1 MNFKK
6 VELNGFK
13 SFADKTEIKFDNG
26 VTCIVGPNGCGKS
39 NVADSIRWV
48 LGEQSAKTMRGS
60 NMQDVIFGGTQTR
73 KSQSFC
79 EVTLTFDNST
89 HMFTDLEYDE
99 VAFTR
104 RLFRSGESEYLI
116 NKQPCR
122 MKDIVDRLH
131 NVGLGK
137 EGYSI
142 IGQGKIEQIMNAK
155 PEDRRSIFEEATGI
169 VIFKS
174 RKQDIERRLANSYTN
189 LNIFLQRMGEV
200 EHMLAPLARQ
210 AEKTKKYRELYDA
223 LRHDEIN
230 LYIYK
235 HDNAESA
242 RSSINAV
249 LGRIQ
254 ARITEGRAQVERLE
268 ERYNEDRRRIAEGD
282 ALLQELNEQI
292 LKYTVDLQKKEGDA
306 NVIRERIT
314 FFKEQKNSEEKAVE
328 EGGARLAAIAVERE
342 TSQKSAEDYDKKIE
356 ESRRETETL
365 TQEVAKLNE
374 KLSEYEAW
382 NDESQRSAID
392 RLENLSEINRNI
404 GTLSAK
410 KEAAEERMKELAAEA
425 EKISAQLE
433 ADKKALAECED
444 WYNEVVEYVSREKEL
459 KAAKEEEIMALNTRA
474 DEASE
479 ALFQLNGRISS
490 LEDRKRFY
498 QNVKDDFEGYKFSVK
513 KLMSDARRSS
523 DLSGRI
529 KGVIADIVKCDEK
542 YEVAIETAFG
552 GAMQNIVTATADDAR
567 YLIEYLKRTKGGQV
581 TFLPVKSLK
590 PHYETDYTR
599 KALKENGAIGLAN
612 ELVRYDK
619 YYDNVIYNLIGNTL
633 VADNIANA
641 TEISKKYPHA
651 FRIVTLDGDVIST
664 SGSMTGGSR
673 REGGG
678 NFLANERRIE
688 QAQADIAA
696 AEKERDA
703 LTKKRAALE
712 DEKQKQLDA
721 LETLRESFQEA
732 RSKIAALSEK
742 KDTLT
747 QKIAED
753 ESELKIQNESMAV
766 LYERMKGIDSEYS
779 TSSQGQA
786 QIAQLKTDAEGESDR
801 RKEEYDKLKSELGE
815 RNLRQNVLQVY
826 IAQYRAAAE
835 ADRND
840 IARLDR
846 EREELEKRIADAKA
860 NIENIAAT
868 IVDLEEMA
876 EKAALTPEQREELNA
891 LRAKKDE
898 QQRAKEELNAEI
910 ERIMRDTR
918 SLNEQIEREGEERH
932 RQEIELTKID
942 SELENLQA
950 RIDEEYQ
957 LTYEGCLEFKDEEF
971 DPKAGQTS
979 INRLKREINSLGA
992 INHNALEEYETLNA
1006 QYEEMTAQRDDVQK
1020 GIDDTTAAL
1029 EELKGEMQKQFDEGF
1044 NQINENFK
1052 KLFRELFG
1060 GGRAELQMDYTDC
1073 DDPLNAGVEIVACP
1087 PGKKLTKISLLSGG
1101 ERALTAIA
1109 ILFAILMLRPMPF
1122 CVLDEIEAALDEAN
1136 VDKFAQ
1142 FLKKFAKETQFIVI
1156 THRKPTMEKADCL
1169 FGVTMEEKGVSKIVS
1184 VKLSEVESKLGGDT
1198 VN

>member
-48 LGEQSAKTMRGS
+48 FGEQSAKTMRGS
-60 NMQDVIFGGTQTR
+60 NMQDVIFGGTQQR

-89 HMFTDLEYDE
+89 RMFEDLEYDE

-104 RLFRSGESEYLI
+104 RLFRSGESEYSI

-131 NVGLGK
+131 AVGLGK

-155 PEDRRSIFEEATGI
+155 PEDRRAIFEEATGI
-169 VIFKS
+169 IMFKS
-174 RKQDIERRLANSYTN
+174 RKQDIERRLANSYNN

-200 EHMLAPLARQ
+200 EHMLTPLARQ
-210 AEKTKKYRELYDA
+210 AEKTKKYQELYGQ
-223 LRHDEIN
+223 LKHNEIN

-242 RSSINAV
+242 RASIRAV
-249 LGRIQ
+249 TERLQEQIAAGR
-254 ARITEGRAQVERLE
+254 EQVESLE
-268 ERYNEDRRRIAEGD
+268 NKYAGARRRIAEID
-282 ALLQELNEQI
+282 ALLQERNDEI
-292 LKYTVDLQKKEGDA
+292 LKYTVDLEKKEGEA
-306 NVIRERIT
+306 KVIRERIS
-314 FFKEQKNSEEKAVE
+314 FFKEQAKAEERAVQ
-328 EGGARLAAIAVERE
+328 EGGERLKEIESERAA
-342 TSQKSAEDYDKKIE
+342 AEKEIQDFEKKIADAQ
-356 ESRRETETL
+356 REIGQLEK
-365 TQEVAKLNE
+365 EASELNA
-374 KLSEYEAW
+374 KLSEYEAL
-382 NDESQRSAID
+382 EGETQKSVID
-392 RLENLSEINRNI
+392 RLENLSEIRQNI

-410 KEAAEERMKELAAEA
+410 KEAVEERIAEIAAAAQEKKEKL
-425 EKISAQLE
+425 EK
-433 ADKKALAECED
+433 DRKALADCVA
-444 WYNEVVEYVSREKEL
+444 WYDELEEYIAREKEIR
-459 KAAKEEEIMALNTRA
+459 AAKEEEIAAINSEA
-474 DEASE
+474 DEVSE
-479 ALFQLNGRISS
+479 KLFQCGARISALS
-490 LEDRKRFY
+490 DRERFY
-498 QNVKDDFEGYKFSVK
+498 KNVKDEFEGYKFSVK
-513 KLMSDARRSS
+513 KVMSDARR
-523 DLSGRI
+523 DPDIARRV
-529 KGVIADIVKCDEK
+529 KGVIADIVKTDEK

-552 GAMQNIVTATADDAR
+552 GAMQNVVTATSDDAR
-567 YLIEYLKRTKGGQV
+567 WLIEYLKRTKGGQI
-581 TFLPVKSLK
+581 TFLPVSSLK
-590 PHYETDYTR
+590 PRYETDYTR
-599 KALKENGAIGLAN
+599 RALKERGAIGLAN

-633 VADNIANA
+633 IVDNIANA
-641 TEISKKYPHA
+641 TEIAKKYPHA

-673 REGGG
+673 KEGGSS
-678 NFLANERRIE
+678 FLANERKIAE
-688 QAQADIAA
+688 TQESIAA
-696 AEKERDA
+696 AEKEKA
-703 LTKKRAALE
+703 ELTKKRTALE
-712 DEKQKQLDA
+712 EKKDKGLEE

-732 RSKIAALSEK
+732 RSRIAALTEK
-742 KDTLT
+742 KQTITAQCEQGEREVKVQEDTL
-747 QKIAED
+747 A
-753 ESELKIQNESMAV
+753 L
-766 LYERMKGIDSEYS
+766 LYERMKGIESDYS
-779 TSSQGQA
+779 TSSEGEE
-786 QIAQLKTDAEGESDR
+786 QIARMKSDAQGESDR
-801 RKEEYDKLKSELGE
+801 RKGEYDQLKSELGE
-815 RNLRQNVLQVY
+815 RNLRLNVLHVY
-826 IAQYRAAAE
+826 IAQWRAGEDAV
-835 ADRND
+835 RND
-840 IARLDR
+840 DARLQR
-846 EREELEKRIADAKA
+846 EREDLEKRIAEAGQ
-860 NIENIAAT
+860 NIKNIAAT
-868 IVDLEEMA
+868 VTDLEDMA
-876 EKAALTPEQREELNA
+876 EKAALTPKQREELAA
-891 LRAKKDE
+891 LRE
-898 QQRAKEELNAEI
+898 QHAAGQREKEKLNAELEGVLGETRQLN
-910 ERIMRDTR
+910 ERI
-918 SLNEQIEREGEERH
+918 EQLSEDRH
-932 RQEIELTKID
+932 KQEIELTKID

-957 LTYEGCLEFKDEEF
+957 ETYESCQQYKSDDF
-971 DPKAGQTS
+971 DPKEGQTAV
-979 INRLKREINSLGA
+979 NRLKREISALGA

-1006 QYEEMTAQRDDVQK
+1006 QYQEMTAQRDDVQK

-1052 KLFRELFG
+1052 KLFKELFG
-1060 GGRAELQMDYTDC
+1060 GGRAELQMDYTEC
-1073 DDPLNAGVEIVACP
+1073 EDPLNAGVEIVACP

-1184 VKLSEVESKLGGDT
+1184 VKLSEVESRLGGDT
-1198 VN
+1198 IN

>member
-48 LGEQSAKTMRGS
+48 FGEQSAKTMRGS
-60 NMQDVIFGGTQTR
+60 NMQDVIFGGTQAR

-89 HMFTDLEYDE
+89 RMFADLDYDE
-99 VAFTR
+99 VAMTR

-155 PEDRRSIFEEATGI
+155 PEDRRAIFEEATGI
-169 VIFKS
+169 IIFKS
-174 RKQDIERRLANSYTN
+174 RKQDIERRLSNSYNN
-189 LNIFLQRMGEV
+189 LNIFLQRIGEV
-200 EHMLAPLARQ
+200 EHMLTPLARQ
-210 AEKTKKYRELYDA
+210 AEKTKKYNELYGQ
-223 LRHDEIN
+223 LKNSEIN

-242 RSSINAV
+242 RASINGV
-249 LGRIQ
+249 LHALQGEID
-254 ARITEGRAQVERLE
+254 ASRAETERLE
-268 ERYNEDRRRIAEGD
+268 TQYGEDRRKIAESD
-282 ALLQELNEQI
+282 ALLQQLNEQI
-292 LKYTVDLQKKEGDA
+292 LKYTVDLEKKEGDVK
-306 NVIRERIT
+306 VIRERIG
-314 FFKEQKNSEEKAVE
+314 FFKEQRESNEKFIE
-328 EGGARLAAIAVERE
+328 EGKARLEAIGKEL
-342 TSQKSAEDYDKKIE
+342 SDAENSVADYNAKIADSE
-356 ESRRETETL
+356 KEISVL
-365 TQEVAKLNE
+365 TREVAE
-374 KLSEYEAW
+374 FSGKLSEYEEL
-382 NDESQRSAID
+382 NDRTHQSVID
-392 RLENLSEINRNI
+392 TIENLSEIRQNI

-410 KEAAEERMKELAAEA
+410 KEAAEERIAEIAAAAEKRKA
-425 EKISAQLE
+425 EIAAGRKE
-433 ADKKALAECED
+433 LAECED
-444 WYNEVVEYVSREKEL
+444 WYKELVEYVSREKEL
-459 KAAKEEEIMALNTRA
+459 KGAKEEEIIDLNTKA
-474 DEASE
+474 DAVSE
-479 ALFQLNGRISS
+479 TIFNANARISA
-490 LEDRKRFY
+490 LGDRKRFY
-498 QNVKDDFEGYKFSVK
+498 LNVKEDFEGYKFSVK
-513 KLMSDARRSS
+513 KLMSDSRSNA
-523 DLSGRI
+523 DIAKRI
-529 KGVIADIVKCDEK
+529 KGVIADIVKCDEE

-552 GAMQNIVTATADDAR
+552 GAMQNIVTATSDDAR
-567 YLIEYLKRTKGGQV
+567 WLIEYLKRVRGGSV
-581 TFLPVKSLK
+581 TFLPVASLK

-599 KALKENGAIGLAN
+599 RALKEKGAIGLAN

-633 VADNIANA
+633 IADNIANA
-641 TEISKKYPHA
+641 NEIAKKYPHA

-673 REGGG
+673 RADSG
-678 NFLANERRIE
+678 NLLANERKIDETAKEIE
-688 QAQADIAA
+688 K
-696 AEKERDA
+696 AEAEVKK
-703 LTKKRAALE
+703 LTAERAALE
-712 DEKQKQLDA
+712 EKKRKAADEM
-721 LETLRESFQEA
+721 ETLRESFQEA
-732 RSKIAALSEK
+732 RAKIAALEEK
-742 KDTLT
+742 KQSLSR
-747 QKIAED
+747 KLEED
-753 ESELKIQNESMAV
+753 EKSLKTQEASLAM
-766 LYERMKGIDSEYS
+766 LYERMKGIDTEFS
-779 TSSQGQA
+779 TSS
-786 QIAQLKTDAEGESDR
+786 EGEEKFSRMKSAADEESGR
-801 RKEEYDKLKSELGE
+801 RKEEYEKLKSELGE
-815 RNLRQNVLQVY
+815 RNLRLNVLQVY
-826 IAQYRAAAE
+826 IAQYRAARDGAAANAE
-835 ADRND
+835 
-840 IARLDR
+840 RLVR
-846 EREELEKRIADAKA
+846 EREELEGKIRDAEE
-860 NIENIAAT
+860 NIGNIAAT
-868 IVDLEEMA
+868 VSDLEEMA
-876 EKAALTPEQREELNA
+876 EKTALSPEQLSELNA
-891 LRAKKDE
+891 LRD
-898 QQRAKEELNAEI
+898 RKEKLLSEKNALNAELENVMAKSRAAQ
-910 ERIMRDTR
+910 ERIDAL
-918 SLNEQIEREGEERH
+918 SERRH

-957 LTYEGCLEFKDEEF
+957 ETYESCLAYKDESF
-971 DPKAGQTS
+971 DPKEGQTLV
-979 INRLKREINSLGA
+979 NRLKREISALGA
-992 INHNALEEYETLNA
+992 INHNALEEYEALSA
-1006 QYEEMTAQRDDVQK
+1006 QYEEMAAQRDDVQK

-1052 KLFRELFG
+1052 KLFKELFG
-1060 GGRAELQMDYTDC
+1060 GGKAELQMDYSET
-1073 DDPLNAGVEIVACP
+1073 DDPLSAGVEIVACP

-1184 VKLSEVESKLGGDT
+1184 VKLSEVESRLGGDT
-1198 VN
+1198 VA

>member
-39 NVADSIRWV
+39 NVADAIRWV
-48 LGEQSAKTMRGS
+48 FGEQSAKTMRGS
-60 NMQDVIFGGTQTR
+60 SMQDVIFGGTQQR

-89 HMFTDLEYDE
+89 KMFPDLEYDE

-131 NVGLGK
+131 AVGLGK

-169 VIFKS
+169 IVFKS
-174 RKQDIERRLANSYTN
+174 RRQDIERRLANSYNN

-200 EHMLAPLARQ
+200 EHMLTPLARQ
-210 AEKTKKYRELYDA
+210 AEKTKKYRELYGR
-223 LRHDEIN
+223 LKQGEIN

-235 HDNAESA
+235 HDNAA
-242 RSSINAV
+242 DA
-249 LGRIQ
+249 
-254 ARITEGRAQVERLE
+254 RAQVNAVTARVQGQIDEARARIEALDR
-268 ERYNEDRRRIAEGD
+268 RYEEDRKRLSESD
-282 ALLQELNEQI
+282 ELLQELGDKI
-292 LKYTVDLQKKEGDA
+292 LQYTVDMQKKEGDV
-306 NVIRERIT
+306 NLIRERIAFLKQQGEADAADAEAARGRLT
-314 FFKEQKNSEEKAVE
+314 AIAEESAAALSSAEELEKKIAASQRESATLSEEIKE
-328 EGGARLAAIAVERE
+328 
-342 TSQKSAEDYDKKIE
+342 
-356 ESRRETETL
+356 
-365 TQEVAKLNE
+365 LNQ
-374 KLSEYEAW
+374 KLSEYEALS
-382 NDESQRSAID
+382 DESQRSVID
-392 RLENLSEINRNI
+392 TIENLSEIRQNI
-404 GTLSAK
+404 GTLSAQ
-410 KEAAEERMKELAAEA
+410 KEAVEERISELFAAAEKLRA
-425 EKISAQLE
+425 ERAEDEKS
-433 ADKKALAECED
+433 LAECED
-444 WYNEVVEYVSREKEL
+444 WYKEVVEYVSREKEL
-459 KAAKEEEIMALNTRA
+459 RGEKEEKIAALNAEA
-474 DEASE
+474 DKVSE
-479 ALFQLNGRISS
+479 EIFQCNARISA

-513 KLMSDARRSS
+513 KLMSDARKDASLSS
-523 DLSGRI
+523 LIR
-529 KGVIADIVKCDEK
+529 GVIADIVKTDEK

-552 GAMQNIVTATADDAR
+552 GAMQNVVTATSDDAR
-567 YLIEYLKRTKGGQV
+567 KLIEYLKRTRGGQV
-581 TFLPVKSLK
+581 TFLPVQSLK
-590 PHYETDYTR
+590 PRYETEYTR
-599 KALKENGAIGLAN
+599 RALKEKGAIGLAN

-633 VADNIANA
+633 IADNIANA
-641 TEISKKYPHA
+641 TDIAKKYPHA

-664 SGSMTGGSR
+664 GGSMTGGSR

-696 AEKERDA
+696 AAKERESLTARRAKLEAEKEN
-703 LTKKRAALE
+703 AA
-712 DEKQKQLDA
+712 KQL
-721 LETLRESFQEA
+721 EQLRESFQEA
-732 RSKIAALSEK
+732 RSRAAALSEK
-742 KDTLT
+742 RETLKT
-747 QKIAED
+747 KLEESAKQLRTHED
-753 ESELKIQNESMAV
+753 SLAV
-766 LYERMKGIDSEYS
+766 LNERRKGIDTAFS
-779 TSSQGQA
+779 TSSQGEEE
-786 QIAQLKTDAEGESDR
+786 IARRKSDAEGESGR
-801 RKEEYDKLKSELGE
+801 RKEEHDKIRSELGE
-815 RNLRQNVLQVY
+815 RNLRMNALQVY
-826 IAQYRAAAE
+826 IAQYRAGME
-835 ADRND
+835 SSRADA
-840 IARLDR
+840 ARLAR
-846 EREELEKRIADAKA
+846 EKEELEKRISDAQE
-860 NIENIAAT
+860 NRENIAAT
-868 IVDLEEMA
+868 VADLEEMA

-891 LRAKKDE
+891 LRAKKDAVTRE
-898 QQRAKEELNAEI
+898 KETLNAGLEGIMGQTRELNDRI
-910 ERIMRDTR
+910 EQL
-918 SLNEQIEREGEERH
+918 SEQRH
-932 RQEIELTKID
+932 AQEIELTRID
-942 SELENLQA
+942 TELENLQA
-950 RIDEEYQ
+950 RIEEEYQ
-957 LTYEGCLEFKDEEF
+957 ETYETCLQYKEEDF
-971 DPKAGQTS
+971 DPAEGQRAV
-979 INRLKREINSLGA
+979 NRLKREINALGA
-992 INHNALEEYETLNA
+992 INHNALEEYEALNE
-1006 QYEEMTAQRDDVQK
+1006 QYQEMTAQRDDVQK

-1052 KLFRELFG
+1052 KLFKELFG
-1060 GGRAELQMDYTDC
+1060 GGRAELQMDYSEC
-1073 DDPLNAGVEIVACP
+1073 DDPLSAGVEIVACP

-1184 VKLSEVESKLGGDT
+1184 VKLSEVESRLGGDT
-1198 VN
+1198 VA

>member
-89 HMFTDLEYDE
+89 HMFADLEYDE

-155 PEDRRSIFEEATGI
+155 PEDRRAIFEEATGI

-268 ERYNEDRRRIAEGD
+268 ERYNQDRRRIAEGD

-314 FFKEQKNSEEKAVE
+314 FFKEQRNSEEKAVE
-328 EGGARLAAIAVERE
+328 DGGARLAAIAVERE
-342 TSQKSAEDYDKKIE
+342 TSQKSAADYDKKIE

-382 NDESQRSAID
+382 NDESQKSAID

-459 KAAKEEEIMALNTRA
+459 KAAKEEEIMALNTQA

-513 KLMSDARRSS
+513 KLMGDARRSS

-688 QAQADIAA
+688 QAQAEIAS

-898 QQRAKEELNAEI
+898 QLRAKEELNAEI
-910 ERIMRDTR
+910 ERIMSDTR

-957 LTYEGCLEFKDEEF
+957 LTYESCLEFKDEEF
-971 DPKAGQTS
+971 DPKVGQTS

>member
-89 HMFTDLEYDE
+89 HMFADLEYDE

-155 PEDRRSIFEEATGI
+155 PEDRRAIFEEATGI

-200 EHMLAPLARQ
+200 EHMLTPLARQ

-242 RSSINAV
+242 RASINAV
-249 LGRIQ
+249 LSRIQ
-254 ARITEGRAQVERLE
+254 TRIAQEREQVERLE
-268 ERYNEDRRRIAEGD
+268 ARYNEDRRRIAEGD

-328 EGGARLAAIAVERE
+328 EGGARLTAIAAERE
-342 TSQKSAEDYDKKIE
+342 ALQKSAADHDKKIE
-356 ESRRETETL
+356 DSQRESATL
-365 TQEVAKLNE
+365 AEEVEKLNGQ
-374 KLSEYEAW
+374 LSEYEAW

-410 KEAAEERMKELAAEA
+410 KEAAEERIKELAAEA
-425 EKISAQLE
+425 EKLSAQLE

-459 KAAKEEEIMALNTRA
+459 KAAKEDEIMALNTQA

-513 KLMSDARRSS
+513 KLMGDARRSS

-590 PHYETDYTR
+590 PHYETEYTR
-599 KALKENGAIGLAN
+599 RALKENGAIGLAN

-633 VADNIANA
+633 IADNIANA

-688 QAQADIAA
+688 QAQAEIAA
-696 AEKERDA
+696 AQKEREA

-742 KDTLT
+742 KDTLAK
-747 QKIAED
+747 KID
-753 ESELKIQNESMAV
+753 EEEADLKIQNESMAV

-801 RKEEYDKLKSELGE
+801 RKEEYDKLKSELSE
-815 RNLRQNVLQVY
+815 RNMRKNVLQVY

-840 IARLDR
+840 MARLDR

-898 QQRAKEELNAEI
+898 QQRAKEELNAEL
-910 ERIMRDTR
+910 ERIMGDTR

-957 LTYEGCLEFKDEEF
+957 LTYESCLEFKDEEF

>member
-48 LGEQSAKTMRGS
+48 FGEQSAKTMRGS

-155 PEDRRSIFEEATGI
+155 PEDRRAIFEEATGI

-174 RKQDIERRLANSYTN
+174 RKQDIERRLANSYMN

-342 TSQKSAEDYDKKIE
+342 ASQKSAEDYDKKIE

-688 QAQADIAA
+688 QAQSDIAA

-971 DPKAGQTS
+971 DPKVGQTS

>member
-39 NVADSIRWV
+39 NVADAIRWV
-48 LGEQSAKTMRGS
+48 FGEQSAKTMRGS
-60 NMQDVIFGGTQTR
+60 SMQDVIFGGTQQR

-89 HMFTDLEYDE
+89 KMFPDLEYDE

-131 NVGLGK
+131 AVGLGK

-169 VIFKS
+169 IVFKS
-174 RKQDIERRLANSYTN
+174 RRQDIERRLANSYNN

-210 AEKTKKYRELYDA
+210 AEKTKKYREFYEQLKQA
-223 LRHDEIN
+223 EIN

-242 RSSINAV
+242 RAAINAV
-249 LGRIQ
+249 TERVQGEIDGSRSRI
-254 ARITEGRAQVERLE
+254 E
-268 ERYNEDRRRIAEGD
+268 ELDRRYEDDRRRLAESD
-282 ALLQELNEQI
+282 DLLQQLNEQI
-292 LKYTVDLQKKEGDA
+292 LKYTVDLQKKEGDV
-306 NVIRERIT
+306 NVIRERIS
-314 FFKEQKNSEEKAVE
+314 FFKEQRRSEEKAVE
-328 EGGARLAAIAVERE
+328 EGTARIAAIGQESEEALSR
-342 TSQKSAEDYDKKIE
+342 AAGLDKKIE
-356 ESRRETETL
+356 SSQKESSVLSGEIS
-365 TQEVAKLNE
+365 QLNE
-374 KLSEYEAW
+374 KISEYEALS
-382 NDESQRSAID
+382 DQSHRSVID
-392 RLENLSEINRNI
+392 TIENLSEIRQNI
-404 GTLSAK
+404 GTLSAQ
-410 KEAAEERMKELAAEA
+410 KEAVEERISEIAAA
-425 EKISAQLE
+425 AQKLRE
-433 ADKKALAECED
+433 ERAADEKALAECED
-444 WYNEVVEYVSREKEL
+444 WYREVVEYISREKEI
-459 KAAKEEEIMALNTRA
+459 KAEKEGAVSDLASQADAVSEE
-474 DEASE
+474 
-479 ALFQLNGRISS
+479 LFRCNARISA

-513 KLMSDARRSS
+513 KLMSDAKKDSS
-523 DLSGRI
+523 LSSLIR
-529 KGVIADIVKCDEK
+529 GVIADIVKTDEK

-552 GAMQNIVTATADDAR
+552 GAMQNVVTATSDDAR
-567 YLIEYLKRTKGGQV
+567 KLIEYLKRTRGGQV
-581 TFLPVKSLK
+581 TFLPVQSLK
-590 PHYETDYTR
+590 PRYETEYTR
-599 KALKENGAIGLAN
+599 RALKEKGAVGLAN

-633 VADNIANA
+633 IADNIANA
-641 TEISKKYPHA
+641 TDIAKKYPHA

-664 SGSMTGGSR
+664 GGSMTGGSR

-688 QAQADIAA
+688 QAQADIASAEQERGKLSARRAKLEEDKAKA
-696 AEKERDA
+696 AKE
-703 LTKKRAALE
+703 LE
-712 DEKQKQLDA
+712 Q
-721 LETLRESFQEA
+721 LRESFQEA
-732 RSKIAALSEK
+732 RSRAAALSEK
-742 KDTLT
+742 RETLT
-747 QKIAED
+747 EKLAASEKDLRMQE
-753 ESELKIQNESMAV
+753 ESLAV
-766 LYERMKGIDSEYS
+766 LYERREGIDTAFS
-779 TSSQGQA
+779 TSSQGEEE
-786 QIAQLKTDAEGESDR
+786 IARRKSDAEGESDR
-801 RKEEYDKLKSELGE
+801 RREEHDKIKSELGE
-815 RNLRQNVLQVY
+815 RNLRMNVLQVY

-835 ADRND
+835 ADRSEA
-840 IARLDR
+840 ARLAR
-846 EREELEKRIADAKA
+846 EKEELEKRIAEAKV
-860 NIENIAAT
+860 NIGNIAAT
-868 IVDLEEMA
+868 VSDLEDMA

-891 LRAKKDE
+891 LRAKKE
-898 QQRAKEELNAEI
+898 EAQRAKERLNAETAEI
-910 ERIMRDTR
+910 LEQTRRLNERIEEL
-918 SLNEQIEREGEERH
+918 SEQRH
-932 RQEIELTKID
+932 AQEIELTKID
-942 SELENLQA
+942 SDLENLQA
-950 RIDEEYQ
+950 RIAEEYQ
-957 LTYEGCLEFKDEEF
+957 ETYETCLQYKDEEF
-971 DPKAGQTS
+971 DPKAGQTAV
-979 INRLKREINSLGA
+979 NRLKREINALGA
-992 INHNALEEYETLNA
+992 INHNALEEYDALNE
-1006 QYEEMTAQRDDVQK
+1006 QYQEMTAQRDDVQK

-1052 KLFRELFG
+1052 KLFKELFG
-1060 GGRAELQMDYTDC
+1060 GGRAELQMDYSEC
-1073 DDPLNAGVEIVACP
+1073 DDPLSAGVEIVACP

-1156 THRKPTMEKADCL
+1156 THRKPTMEKADSL

-1184 VKLSEVESKLGGDT
+1184 VKLSEVESRLGGDT
-1198 VN
+1198 VA

>member
-60 NMQDVIFGGTQTR
+60 NMQDVIFGGTQQR

-89 HMFTDLEYDE
+89 KMFSDLEYDE

-131 NVGLGK
+131 EVGLGK

-155 PEDRRSIFEEATGI
+155 PEDRRAIFEEATGI
-169 VIFKS
+169 MMFKS

-200 EHMLAPLARQ
+200 EHMLTPLARQ
-210 AEKTKKYRELYDA
+210 AEKTKKYRELYEE
-223 LRHDEIN
+223 LKHNEIN

-242 RSSINAV
+242 RSAIRVVTDRLQSQI
-249 LGRIQ
+249 GQ
-254 ARITEGRAQVERLE
+254 SRAQVESLE
-268 ERYNEDRRRIAEGD
+268 EKYASDRRRIAEID
-282 ALLQELNEQI
+282 ELLQKLGEQI
-292 LKYTVDLQKKEGDA
+292 LRYTVDLQKKEGDVK
-306 NVIRERIT
+306 VIRERIS
-314 FFKEQKNSEEKAVE
+314 FFKEQQKSEENAVSDSASRIDVIE
-328 EGGARLAAIAVERE
+328 KELTSARNNVQDLE
-342 TSQKSAEDYDKKIE
+342 KKIADALKESEKLAE
-356 ESRRETETL
+356 EIKE
-365 TQEVAKLNE
+365 LNG
-374 KLSEYEAW
+374 KLSEYE
-382 NDESQRSAID
+382 ELEGQTQKSVID
-392 RLENLSEINRNI
+392 RLENLSEIRQNI

-410 KEAAEERMKELAAEA
+410 KEAVQERIDEIAMQAQAAKA
-425 EKISAQLE
+425 ALE
-433 ADKKALAECED
+433 ADRKALAECVE
-444 WYNEVVEYVSREKEL
+444 WYEEVIEYLSREKEI
-459 KAAKEEEIMALNTRA
+459 KAAKEEEIASLNAEA
-474 DEASE
+474 DEVSE
-479 ALFQLNGRISS
+479 KIFRCNARISS
-490 LEDRKRFY
+490 LSDRERFY
-498 QNVKDDFEGYKFSVK
+498 KNVKDDFEGYKFSVK
-513 KLMSDARRSS
+513 KLMSDAKRVPDIAKRV
-523 DLSGRI
+523 
-529 KGVIADIVKCDEK
+529 KGVIADIVKTDEK

-552 GAMQNIVTATADDAR
+552 GAMQNVVTATSDDAR
-567 YLIEYLKRTKGGQV
+567 WLIEYLKRTKGGQV
-581 TFLPVKSLK
+581 TFLPVASLK
-590 PHYETDYTR
+590 PRYETDYTR
-599 KALKENGAIGLAN
+599 KALKEKGAIGLAN

-633 VADNIANA
+633 IADDIANA
-641 TEISKKYPHA
+641 TDIAKKYPHA
-651 FRIVTLDGDVIST
+651 FRIVTLDGDVIAT

-673 REGGG
+673 REGGS

-688 QAQADIAA
+688 ETQAAIAA
-696 AEKERDA
+696 AEKEKA
-703 LTKKRAALE
+703 ELTKARAALE
-712 DEKQKQLDA
+712 EKKNAAAADM
-721 LETLRESFQEA
+721 ETLRESFQEA
-732 RSKIAALSEK
+732 RSREAALTEK
-742 KDTLT
+742 KETLTAKCESGAKDLKTQEDTL
-747 QKIAED
+747 
-753 ESELKIQNESMAV
+753 AV
-766 LYERMKGIDSEYS
+766 LYERMKGIESDFS
-779 TSSQGQA
+779 TSS
-786 QIAQLKTDAEGESDR
+786 EGEEKIARLKSDAQSDSDR
-801 RKEEYDKLKSELGE
+801 RKEEYEKIKSELGE

-826 IAQYRAAAE
+826 VAQYRAASD
-835 ADRND
+835 ADRNE
-840 IARLDR
+840 IARLER
-846 EREELEKRIADAKA
+846 EREELTRRIADAKQ
-860 NIENIAAT
+860 NIENMAAT
-868 IVDLEEMA
+868 IVDLEDMA
-876 EKAALTPEQREELNA
+876 EKASLTPEQREELAA
-891 LRAKKDE
+891 LRGKQAQYQEEKDKRNAE
-898 QQRAKEELNAEI
+898 LEGVLGETRVLNDRIEEL
-910 ERIMRDTR
+910 
-918 SLNEQIEREGEERH
+918 SEQRH
-932 RQEIELTKID
+932 RQEIELTRID
-942 SELENLQA
+942 TELENLQA

-957 LTYEGCLEFKDEEF
+957 ETYESCQQYKSDDF
-971 DPKAGQTS
+971 DPKEGQTAV
-979 INRLKREINSLGA
+979 NRLKREINALGS

-1020 GIDDTTAAL
+1020 GIDDTTSAL
-1029 EELKGEMQKQFDEGF
+1029 EELKGEMQQQFDDGF

-1052 KLFRELFG
+1052 KLFKELFG

-1198 VN
+1198 IN

>member
-48 LGEQSAKTMRGS
+48 FGEQSAKTMRGS

-254 ARITEGRAQVERLE
+254 ARITEGRARVERLE

-688 QAQADIAA
+688 QAQAEIASA
-696 AEKERDA
+696 QKEREA

-742 KDTLT
+742 KDTLA
-747 QKIAED
+747 QKID
-753 ESELKIQNESMAV
+753 EEEADLKIQNESMAV

>member
-48 LGEQSAKTMRGS
+48 FGEQSAKTMRGS
-60 NMQDVIFGGTQTR
+60 NMQDVIFGGTQAR

-89 HMFTDLEYDE
+89 RMFADLDYDE
-99 VAFTR
+99 VAMTR

-155 PEDRRSIFEEATGI
+155 PEDRRAIFEEATGI
-169 VIFKS
+169 IIFKS
-174 RKQDIERRLANSYTN
+174 RKQDIERRLSNSYNN
-189 LNIFLQRMGEV
+189 LNIFLQRIGEV
-200 EHMLAPLARQ
+200 EHMLTPLARQ
-210 AEKTKKYRELYDA
+210 AEKTKKYNELYGQ
-223 LRHDEIN
+223 LKNSEIN

-242 RSSINAV
+242 RASINGV
-249 LGRIQ
+249 LNALQGEID
-254 ARITEGRAQVERLE
+254 ASRAETERLE
-268 ERYNEDRRRIAEGD
+268 TQYGEDRRKIAESD
-282 ALLQELNEQI
+282 ALLQQLNEQI
-292 LKYTVDLQKKEGDA
+292 LKYTVDLEKKEGDVK
-306 NVIRERIT
+306 VIRERIG
-314 FFKEQKNSEEKAVE
+314 FFKEQRESNEKFIE
-328 EGGARLAAIAVERE
+328 EGKARLEAIGKEL
-342 TSQKSAEDYDKKIE
+342 SDAENSVADYNAKIADSE
-356 ESRRETETL
+356 KEISVL
-365 TQEVAKLNE
+365 TREVAE
-374 KLSEYEAW
+374 FSGKLSEYEEL
-382 NDESQRSAID
+382 NDRTHQSVID
-392 RLENLSEINRNI
+392 TIENLSEIRQNI

-410 KEAAEERMKELAAEA
+410 KEAAEERIAEIAAAAEKLKA
-425 EKISAQLE
+425 EIAAGRKE
-433 ADKKALAECED
+433 LAECED
-444 WYNEVVEYVSREKEL
+444 WYKELVEYVSREKEL
-459 KAAKEEEIMALNTRA
+459 KGAKEEEIIDLNTKA
-474 DEASE
+474 DAVSE
-479 ALFQLNGRISS
+479 TIFNANARISA
-490 LEDRKRFY
+490 LGDRKRFY
-498 QNVKDDFEGYKFSVK
+498 LNVKEDFEGYKFSVK
-513 KLMSDARRSS
+513 KLMSDSRSNA
-523 DLSGRI
+523 DIAKRI
-529 KGVIADIVKCDEK
+529 KGVIADIVKCDEE

-552 GAMQNIVTATADDAR
+552 GAMQNIVTATSDDAR
-567 YLIEYLKRTKGGQV
+567 WLIEYLKRVRGGSV
-581 TFLPVKSLK
+581 TFLPVASLK

-599 KALKENGAIGLAN
+599 RALKEKGAIGLAN

-633 VADNIANA
+633 IADNIANA
-641 TEISKKYPHA
+641 NEIAKKYPHA

-673 REGGG
+673 RADSG
-678 NFLANERRIE
+678 NLLANERKIDETSKEIE
-688 QAQADIAA
+688 K
-696 AEKERDA
+696 AEAEVKK
-703 LTKKRAALE
+703 LTAERAALE
-712 DEKQKQLDA
+712 EKKRKAADEM
-721 LETLRESFQEA
+721 ETLRESFQEA
-732 RSKIAALSEK
+732 RAKIAALEEK
-742 KDTLT
+742 KQSLSRKLEEDGNSLKT
-747 QKIAED
+747 QEA
-753 ESELKIQNESMAV
+753 SLAM
-766 LYERMKGIDSEYS
+766 LYERMKGIDTEFS
-779 TSSQGQA
+779 TSS
-786 QIAQLKTDAEGESDR
+786 EGEEKFSRMKSAADEESGR
-801 RKEEYDKLKSELGE
+801 RKEEYEKLKSELGE
-815 RNLRQNVLQVY
+815 RNLRLNVLQVY
-826 IAQYRAAAE
+826 IAQYRAARDGAAANAE
-835 ADRND
+835 
-840 IARLDR
+840 RLVR
-846 EREELEKRIADAKA
+846 KREELEGKIRDAEE
-860 NIENIAAT
+860 NIGNIAAT
-868 IVDLEEMA
+868 VSDLEEMA
-876 EKAALTPEQREELNA
+876 EKTALSPEQLSELNA
-891 LRAKKDE
+891 LRD
-898 QQRAKEELNAEI
+898 RKEKLLSEKNALNAELENVMAKSRAAQ
-910 ERIMRDTR
+910 ERIDAL
-918 SLNEQIEREGEERH
+918 SERRH

-957 LTYEGCLEFKDEEF
+957 ETYESCLAYKDESF
-971 DPKAGQTS
+971 DPKEGQTLV
-979 INRLKREINSLGA
+979 NRLKREISALGA
-992 INHNALEEYETLNA
+992 INHNALEEYEALSA
-1006 QYEEMTAQRDDVQK
+1006 QYEEMAAQRDDVQK

-1052 KLFRELFG
+1052 KLFKELFG
-1060 GGRAELQMDYTDC
+1060 GGKAELQMDYSET
-1073 DDPLNAGVEIVACP
+1073 DDPLSAGVEIVACP

-1184 VKLSEVESKLGGDT
+1184 VKLSEVESRLGGDT
-1198 VN
+1198 VA

>member
-13 SFADKTEIKFDNG
+13 SFADKTEIKFDKG

-48 LGEQSAKTMRGS
+48 FGEQSAKSMRGS
-60 NMQDVIFGGTQTR
+60 NMQDVIFGGTQQR

-89 HMFTDLEYDE
+89 HMFADLDYEE
-99 VAFTR
+99 VAMTR

-131 NVGLGK
+131 AVGLGK

-169 VIFKS
+169 IVFKS

-210 AEKTKKYRELYDA
+210 AEKTKKYRELYEQ
-223 LRHDEIN
+223 LKNNEIN

-242 RSSINAV
+242 RASIGAVIDALKAQADANAEET
-249 LGRIQ
+249 R
-254 ARITEGRAQVERLE
+254 RLD
-268 ERYNEDRRRIAEGD
+268 ERYAEDSRLLSESD
-282 ALLQELNEQI
+282 ALAQKLAEQI
-292 LKYTVDLQKKEGDA
+292 LQFTVGAEKKKGDV
-306 NVIRERIT
+306 NVIRARID
-314 FFKEQKNSEEKAVE
+314 FFKDQRASEERAVAE
-328 EGGARLAAIAVERE
+328 AAARTKEIDAETEQNER
-342 TSQKSAEDYDKKIE
+342 TRADYEKKIE
-356 ESRRETETL
+356 SARRESETL
-365 TQEVAKLNE
+365 HGEIAELEK
-374 KLSEYEAW
+374 KLSEYEALS
-382 NDESQRSAID
+382 DQSQRSVVESI
-392 RLENLSEINRNI
+392 ENLSEIRQNI

-410 KEAAEERMKELAAEA
+410 KEAVQERIGEIVQAADAIRARLAE
-425 EKISAQLE
+425 
-433 ADKKALAECED
+433 DKKALSECEEWRD
-444 WYNEVVEYVSREKEL
+444 EVQEYISREKEIRT
-459 KAAKEEEIMALNTRA
+459 AKEEEIAAVVAEGDAVSESLFNANARIAALH
-474 DEASE
+474 
-479 ALFQLNGRISS
+479 
-490 LEDRKRFY
+490 DRKRFY
-498 QNVKDDFEGYKFSVK
+498 QNVKDEFEGYSFSVK
-513 KLMSDARRSS
+513 KLMSEAKRNADIGKRV
-523 DLSGRI
+523 
-529 KGVIADIVKCDEK
+529 KGVLADIVKCDEK

-552 GAMQNIVTATADDAR
+552 GAMQNIVTATSDDAR

-581 TFLPVKSLK
+581 TFLPVASIK

-599 KALKENGAIGLAN
+599 RALKEKGAVGLAN
-612 ELVRYDK
+612 LLVRYDK
-619 YYDNVIYNLIGNTL
+619 YYDNVIYNLLGNTL

-641 TEISKKYPHA
+641 NEIAKKYPHA

-664 SGSMTGGSR
+664 SGSMRGGSR
-673 REGGG
+673 REGGS

-688 QAQADIAA
+688 ETQANIERAE
-696 AEKERDA
+696 AEKA
-703 LTKKRAALE
+703 QLTARRAALE
-712 DEKQKQLDA
+712 DKRQKALDE

-732 RSKIAALSEK
+732 RAKIAALTEK
-742 KDTLT
+742 RETLSA
-747 QKIAED
+747 KCAED
-753 ESELKIQNESMAV
+753 EKQLKVQEDTLAV
-766 LYERMKGIDSEYS
+766 LNERMQGIDNEFS
-779 TSSQGQA
+779 TSSEGEEKIARLKNAA
-786 QIAQLKTDAEGESDR
+786 QGESDR
-801 RKEEYDKLKSELGE
+801 RRGESGKIKSDLGE
-815 RNLRQNVLQVY
+815 RSLRVNALEVY
-826 IAQYRAAAE
+826 VAQYRAAMESAQSE
-835 ADRND
+835 
-840 IARLDR
+840 IARLSR
-846 EREELEKRIADAKA
+846 EREELCARTKDAQA
-860 NIENIAAT
+860 NIRNIEAT
-868 IVDLEEMA
+868 IADLEEMA
-876 EKAALTPEQREELNA
+876 EKTALTPQEREQLNA
-891 LRAKKDE
+891 LRAKQEE
-898 QQRAKEELNAEI
+898 QLREKERINAELG
-910 ERIMRDTR
+910 RIM
-918 SLNEQIEREGEERH
+918 SLSRELTERGQELSERRH
-932 RQEIELTKID
+932 AQEIELTKID

-957 LTYEGCLEFKDEEF
+957 ETYESCLAYKDETF
-971 DPKAGQTS
+971 DPKAGQTAV
-979 INRLKREINSLGA
+979 NRLKREISSLGA

-1052 KLFRELFG
+1052 KLFKELFG
-1060 GGRAELQMDYTDC
+1060 GGKAELQMDYSEC
-1073 DDPLNAGVEIVACP
+1073 DDPLSAGVEIVACP

-1156 THRKPTMEKADCL
+1156 THRKPTMEKADSL

-1184 VKLSEVESKLGGDT
+1184 VKLSEVESRLGGDT
-1198 VN
+1198 IE

>member
-48 LGEQSAKTMRGS
+48 FGEQSAKTMRGS

-89 HMFTDLEYDE
+89 HMFADLDYDE

-131 NVGLGK
+131 AVGLGK

-155 PEDRRSIFEEATGI
+155 PEDRRAIFEEATGI
-169 VIFKS
+169 IVFKS
-174 RKQDIERRLANSYTN
+174 RKQEIERRLANSYTN

-200 EHMLAPLARQ
+200 EHMLTPLARQ
-210 AEKTKKYRELYDA
+210 AEKTKKYKELYEQ
-223 LRHDEIN
+223 LKHNEIN

-242 RSSINAV
+242 RASIGSV
-249 LGRIQ
+249 LTRIQ
-254 ARITEGRAQVERLE
+254 AEIDASRREAEGMDEKYAE
-268 ERYNEDRRRIAEGD
+268 NRRRIAQSDE
-282 ALLQELNEQI
+282 LLQKLNEKI
-292 LKYTVDLQKKEGDA
+292 LEYTVEMQKKEGDV
-306 NVIRERIT
+306 NVIRARIT
-314 FFKEQKNSEEKAVE
+314 FFEQQKEGEEKAVE
-328 EGGARLAAIAVERE
+328 EGGARLEAIGEELAAA
-342 TSQKSAEDYDKKIE
+342 QNSADDYEKKIIDAQR
-356 ESRRETETL
+356 ESETL
-365 TQEVAKLNE
+365 SGEIAALGE
-374 KLSEYEAW
+374 KLSEYEALS
-382 NDESQRSAID
+382 DESQKSIVD
-392 RLENLSEINRNI
+392 TIENLSEIRQNI

-410 KEAAEERMKELAAEA
+410 KEAVEERIAEIAAAAESLKG
-425 EKISAQLE
+425 EIE
-433 ADKKALAECED
+433 ADKKSLSECSD
-444 WYNEVVEYVSREKEL
+444 WYDEVVEYVSREKEM
-459 KAAKEEEIMALNTRA
+459 KAAKEQEILDLNTAA
-474 DEASE
+474 DTASE
-479 ALFQLNGRISS
+479 SLFNCNARIAALK
-490 LEDRKRFY
+490 DRERFY
-498 QNVKDDFEGYKFSVK
+498 RNVKDDFEGYKFSVK
-513 KLMSDARRSS
+513 KLMSDARRNA

-529 KGVIADIVKCDEK
+529 KGVIADIVKTDEK

-552 GAMQNIVTATADDAR
+552 GAMQNIVTATSDDAR
-567 YLIEYLKRTKGGQV
+567 YLIEYLKRTKGGQI
-581 TFLPVKSLK
+581 TFLPVRSLK

-599 KALKENGAIGLAN
+599 RALKEKGAVGLAN

-633 VADNIANA
+633 IADNIANA
-641 TEISKKYPHA
+641 TDIAKKYPHA

-673 REGGG
+673 REGGS

-696 AEKERDA
+696 AEKEA
-703 LTKKRAALE
+703 KAFSEKRAACE
-712 DEKQKQLDA
+712 EKKQKA
-721 LETLRESFQEA
+721 AAELEQMRESFQEA
-732 RSKIAALSEK
+732 RAKIAALAEK
-742 KDTLT
+742 KTTLEE
-747 QKIAED
+747 KLSED
-753 ESELKIQNESMAV
+753 EKDLKTQEATLAL
-766 LYERMKGIDSEYS
+766 LYERMKDIDSDDS
-779 TSSQGQA
+779 ASSEGEEKINRMKSDA
-786 QIAQLKTDAEGESDR
+786 QGESDR
-801 RKEEYDKLKSELGE
+801 RKGEYDKVKSDLGE
-815 RNLRQNVLQVY
+815 RNLRMNVLQVY

-835 ADRND
+835 ADKANV
-840 IARLDR
+840 ARLEK
-846 EREELEKRIADAKA
+846 EREDLKARIADAKK
-860 NIENIAAT
+860 NIGNIAAT
-868 IVDLEEMA
+868 ISDLEDMA
-876 EKAALTPEQREELNA
+876 EKAALTPEQLQELNA
-891 LRAKKDE
+891 LREKKDE
-898 QQRAKEELNAEI
+898 ETRAKETLNAELENVMAQTRALN
-910 ERIMRDTR
+910 ERIENL
-918 SLNEQIEREGEERH
+918 SERRH
-932 RQEIELTKID
+932 AQEIELTKID

-957 LTYEGCLEFKDEEF
+957 ETYESCQQYKDDSF
-971 DPKAGQTS
+971 DPKEGQTAV
-979 INRLKREINSLGA
+979 NRLKREINSLGA

-1006 QYEEMTAQRDDVQK
+1006 QYQEMTAQRDDVQK

-1052 KLFRELFG
+1052 KLFKELFG

-1073 DDPLNAGVEIVACP
+1073 DDPLSAGVEIVACP

-1156 THRKPTMEKADCL
+1156 THRKPTMEKADSL

-1184 VKLSEVESKLGGDT
+1184 VKLSEVESRLGGDT
-1198 VN
+1198 VA

>member
-48 LGEQSAKTMRGS
+48 FGEQSAKTMRGS

-89 HMFTDLEYDE
+89 HMFADLDYEE

-131 NVGLGK
+131 AVGLGK

-155 PEDRRSIFEEATGI
+155 PEDRRAIFEEATGI
-169 VIFKS
+169 IMFKS
-174 RKQDIERRLANSYTN
+174 RKQDIERRLSNSYTN

-210 AEKTKKYRELYDA
+210 AEKTKKYRELYED
-223 LRHDEIN
+223 LKNNEIN

-242 RSSINAV
+242 RASINAV
-249 LGRIQ
+249 IERVQRGIDE
-254 ARITEGRAQVERLE
+254 ARGESERLE
-268 ERYNEDRRRIAEGD
+268 EKYAQDRRRAAQADEQ
-282 ALLQELNEQI
+282 LQQLNEQI

-306 NVIRERIT
+306 NVIRERIS
-314 FFKEQKNSEEKAVE
+314 FFKEQRNSEEKAVSDGE
-328 EGGARLAAIAVERE
+328 ERIAAIGGELE
-342 TSQKSAEDYDKKIE
+342 TAQSSAAGYDKKIAE
-356 ESRRETETL
+356 AQKESGVLAGEIAEL
-365 TQEVAKLNE
+365 SE

-382 NDESQRSAID
+382 SDETQKSVID
-392 RLENLSEINRNI
+392 TIENLSEIRQNI

-410 KEAAEERMKELAAEA
+410 KEAVEERISEIAAAAERVKSELAAD
-425 EKISAQLE
+425 EKS
-433 ADKKALAECED
+433 LAECED
-444 WYNEVVEYVSREKEL
+444 WYEEVVEYVSREKET
-459 KAAKEEEIMALNTRA
+459 KGAKEDEILRLNSRE
-474 DEASE
+474 DEVSE
-479 ALFQLNGRISS
+479 ALFQCNARISA

-498 QNVKDDFEGYKFSVK
+498 QNVKDEFEGYKFSVK
-513 KLMSDARRSS
+513 KLMGDARRNPEIAK
-523 DLSGRI
+523 RV
-529 KGVIADIVKCDEK
+529 KGVIADIVKCDEQ

-552 GAMQNIVTATADDAR
+552 GAMQNIVTATSDDAR
-567 YLIEYLKRTKGGQV
+567 KLIEYLKQTKGGQV
-581 TFLPVKSLK
+581 TFLPVASLK
-590 PHYETDYTR
+590 PHYETEYTR
-599 KALKENGAIGLAN
+599 RALKERGAVGLAN

-673 REGGG
+673 RENSGGL
-678 NFLANERRIE
+678 LANERKIE
-688 QAQADIAA
+688 QTQSDIAA
-696 AEKERDA
+696 AQKEKAA
-703 LTKKRAALE
+703 LTEKRAALE
-712 DEKQKQLDA
+712 GERQKAADE

-742 KDTLT
+742 RETLRAKCEEGRKNLKMQEDTL
-747 QKIAED
+747 
-753 ESELKIQNESMAV
+753 AV
-766 LYERMKGIDSEYS
+766 LYERMRGIDSEFS
-779 TSSQGQA
+779 TSSQGEEKIARMKSDA
-786 QIAQLKTDAEGESDR
+786 QSDADR

-826 IAQYRAAAE
+826 VAQYRAAME

-840 IARLDR
+840 AARLTR
-846 EREELEKRIADAKA
+846 EREELEKRVAEARQ

-868 IVDLEEMA
+868 IVDLEDMA
-876 EKAALTPEQREELNA
+876 EKAALTPQQREELNA
-891 LRAKKDE
+891 LRAEKE
-898 QQRAKEELNAEI
+898 ARQREKERLNAEI
-910 ERIMRDTR
+910 EGVMGKTR
-918 SLNEQIEREGEERH
+918 ALNERVESLSEERH

-957 LTYEGCLEFKDEEF
+957 ETYESCLAYKDESF
-971 DPKAGQTS
+971 DAKAGQTAV
-979 INRLKREINSLGA
+979 NRLKREINALGA

-1052 KLFRELFG
+1052 KLFKELFG
-1060 GGRAELQMDYTDC
+1060 GGRAELQMDYSEC
-1073 DDPLNAGVEIVACP
+1073 DDPLSAGVEIVACP

-1156 THRKPTMEKADCL
+1156 THRKPTMEKADSL

-1184 VKLSEVESKLGGDT
+1184 VKLSEVESRLGGDT

>member
-48 LGEQSAKTMRGS
+48 FGEQSAKTMRGS
-60 NMQDVIFGGTQTR
+60 SMQDVIFGGTQAR

-89 HMFTDLEYDE
+89 HMFADLDYEE

-131 NVGLGK
+131 SVGLGK

-155 PEDRRSIFEEATGI
+155 PEDRRAIFEEATGI
-169 VIFKS
+169 IMFKT
-174 RKQDIERRLANSYTN
+174 RKQDIERRLSNSYNN
-189 LNIFLQRMGEV
+189 LNIYLQRMGEV
-200 EHMLAPLARQ
+200 EHMLTPLARQ
-210 AEKTKKYRELYDA
+210 AEKTKKYRELYEK

-242 RSSINAV
+242 RASINAV
-249 LGRIQ
+249 IEGINSRLE
-254 ARITEGRAQVERLE
+254 EGRAYIERL
-268 ERYNEDRRRIAEGD
+268 RDQYNEDRNSIAESD
-282 ALLQELNEQI
+282 KLLQDLNDRI
-292 LKYTVDLQKKEGDA
+292 LKFTVELQQKEGDVK
-306 NVIRERIT
+306 VIRERIA
-314 FFKEQKNSEEKAVE
+314 FFGEQKNGEEKSIAAGE
-328 EGGARLAAIAVERE
+328 ERLAQIADELKGSQESASLNDKKIADARRE
-342 TSQKSAEDYDKKIE
+342 SDRLEEEIKELNASLSNYEAWSSESQKS
-356 ESRRETETL
+356 
-365 TQEVAKLNE
+365 V
-374 KLSEYEAW
+374 
-382 NDESQRSAID
+382 ID

-404 GTLSAK
+404 GNLAARKEAVQERITEIAAAAEKLSA
-410 KEAAEERMKELAAEA
+410 ALEE
-425 EKISAQLE
+425 
-433 ADKKALAECED
+433 DKKQLASCND
-444 WYNEVVEYVSREKEL
+444 WYDELVEYVSREKEI
-459 KAAKEEEIMALNTRA
+459 KDAKEGEILSLNA
-474 DEASE
+474 QEDEVSE
-479 ALFQLNGRISS
+479 NIFSVNARISA

-498 QNVKDDFEGYKFSVK
+498 KNVKDDFENYKFSVK
-513 KLMSDARRSS
+513 KLMSDARRSNE
-523 DLSGRI
+523 LSSRI
-529 KGVIADIVKCDEK
+529 LGVIADIVQCEEK

-552 GAMQNIVTATADDAR
+552 GAMQNIVTATSDDAR

-590 PHYETDYTR
+590 PHYETEYTR
-599 KALKENGAIGLAN
+599 KALSEPGAVGLAN
-612 ELVRYDK
+612 KLITYDS
-619 YYDNVIYNLIGNTL
+619 YYDNVIFNLIGNTL

-641 TEISKKYPHA
+641 TAIAKKYPHA

-673 REGGG
+673 REGGS
-678 NFLANERRIE
+678 NFLANERRIQ
-688 QAQADIAA
+688 QAEADIAA
-696 AEKERDA
+696 ARKECEQ
-703 LTKKRAALE
+703 LTQKRTALE
-712 DEKQKQLDA
+712 EQKQKA
-721 LETLRESFQEA
+721 AEELETLRESFQEA

-742 KDTLT
+742 RDTYA
-747 QKIAED
+747 KRID
-753 ESELKIQNESMAV
+753 ETAADLKMQEESLAV
-766 LYERMKGIDSEYS
+766 LYERRKGIDSEYS
-779 TSSQGQA
+779 TSSEGQQ
-786 QIAQLKTDAEGESDR
+786 QIARQQDDAQGESDR
-801 RKEEYDKLKSELGE
+801 RKSEYEKLKSELGE
-815 RNLRQNVLQVY
+815 RTLRRNSLLVH
-826 IAQYRAAAE
+826 IAQYSAAAE
-835 ADRND
+835 ADRNNA
-840 IARLDR
+840 ARLER
-846 EREELEKRIADAKA
+846 EREEIARRAEESRANIA
-860 NIENIAAT
+860 NIEAT
-868 IVDLEEMA
+868 IADLEEMA
-876 EKAALTPEQREELNA
+876 ERAALTPEQRAKLNDLRAERDAQLLAKDKLNA
-891 LRAKKDE
+891 AL
-898 QQRAKEELNAEI
+898 EENMAQSREVNAQL
-910 ERIMRDTR
+910 ERQ
-918 SLNEQIEREGEERH
+918 SEEKH

-957 LTYEGCLEFKDEEF
+957 ETYESCLAYKDEAF
-971 DPKAGQTS
+971 DPKEGQTS
-979 INRLKREINSLGA
+979 VNRLKREINALGA
-992 INHNALEEYETLNA
+992 INHNALEEYEALNE
-1006 QYEEMTAQRDDVQK
+1006 QYQEMIVQRDDVQK

-1029 EELKGEMQKQFDEGF
+1029 EELKTEMQKQFDEGF
-1044 NQINENFK
+1044 NKINENFK
-1052 KLFRELFG
+1052 KLFKELFG
-1060 GGRAELQMDYTDC
+1060 GGRAELQMDYSEC
-1073 DDPLNAGVEIVACP
+1073 DDPLSAGVEIVACP

-1156 THRKPTMEKADCL
+1156 THRKPTMEKADSL

-1184 VKLSEVESKLGGDT
+1184 VKLSEVESRLGGDT

>member
-39 NVADSIRWV
+39 NVADAIRWV
-48 LGEQSAKTMRGS
+48 FGEQSAKTMRGS
-60 NMQDVIFGGTQTR
+60 SMQDVIFGGTQQR

-89 HMFTDLEYDE
+89 KMFPDLEYDE

-131 NVGLGK
+131 AVGLGK

-169 VIFKS
+169 IVFKS

-200 EHMLAPLARQ
+200 EHMLTPLARQ
-210 AEKTKKYRELYDA
+210 AEKTKKYKELYEQ
-223 LRHDEIN
+223 LKHNEIN

-242 RSSINAV
+242 RASIGSV
-249 LGRIQ
+249 LTRIQ
-254 ARITEGRAQVERLE
+254 AEIDASRREAEGMDEKYAE
-268 ERYNEDRRRIAEGD
+268 NRRRIAQSDE
-282 ALLQELNEQI
+282 LLQKLNEKI
-292 LKYTVDLQKKEGDA
+292 LEYTVEMQKKEGDV
-306 NVIRERIT
+306 NVIRARIT
-314 FFKEQKNSEEKAVE
+314 FFEQQKEGEEKAVE
-328 EGGARLAAIAVERE
+328 EGGARLEAIGGELTAA
-342 TSQKSAEDYDKKIE
+342 QNSADDYEKKILDAQR
-356 ESRRETETL
+356 ESETL
-365 TQEVAKLNE
+365 SGEIAALNE
-374 KLSEYEAW
+374 KLSEYEALS
-382 NDESQRSAID
+382 DESQKSIVD
-392 RLENLSEINRNI
+392 TIENLSEIRQNI

-410 KEAAEERMKELAAEA
+410 KEAVEERIAEIAAAAESLKG
-425 EKISAQLE
+425 EIE
-433 ADKKALAECED
+433 ADKKSLSECSD
-444 WYNEVVEYVSREKEL
+444 WYDEVVEYVSREKEM
-459 KAAKEEEIMALNTRA
+459 KAAKEQEILDLNTAA
-474 DEASE
+474 DAASE
-479 ALFQLNGRISS
+479 SLFNCNARIAALK
-490 LEDRKRFY
+490 DRERFY
-498 QNVKDDFEGYKFSVK
+498 RNVKDDFEGYKFSVK
-513 KLMSDARRSS
+513 KLMSDARRSA

-529 KGVIADIVKCDEK
+529 KGVIADIVKTDEK

-552 GAMQNIVTATADDAR
+552 GAMQNVVTATSDDAR
-567 YLIEYLKRTKGGQV
+567 KLIEYLKRTRGGQV
-581 TFLPVKSLK
+581 TFLPVQSLK
-590 PHYETDYTR
+590 PRYETEYTR
-599 KALKENGAIGLAN
+599 RALKEKGAIGLAN

-633 VADNIANA
+633 IADNIANA
-641 TEISKKYPHA
+641 TDIAKKYPHA
-651 FRIVTLDGDVIST
+651 FRIVTLDGDIIST
-664 SGSMTGGSR
+664 GGSMTGGSR

-696 AEKERDA
+696 AAKERGSLTARRAKLEAEKEN
-703 LTKKRAALE
+703 AA
-712 DEKQKQLDA
+712 KQL
-721 LETLRESFQEA
+721 EQLRESFQEA
-732 RSKIAALSEK
+732 RSRAAALSEK
-742 KDTLT
+742 RETLKT
-747 QKIAED
+747 KLEESAKQLRTHED
-753 ESELKIQNESMAV
+753 SLAV
-766 LYERMKGIDSEYS
+766 LNERRKGIDTAFS
-779 TSSQGQA
+779 TSSQGEEE
-786 QIAQLKTDAEGESDR
+786 IARRKSDAEGESGR
-801 RKEEYDKLKSELGE
+801 RKEEHDKIRSELGE
-815 RNLRQNVLQVY
+815 RNLRMNALQVY
-826 IAQYRAAAE
+826 IAQYRAGME
-835 ADRND
+835 SSRADA
-840 IARLDR
+840 ARLAR
-846 EREELEKRIADAKA
+846 EKEELEKRISDAQE
-860 NIENIAAT
+860 NRENIAAT
-868 IVDLEEMA
+868 VADLEEMA

-891 LRAKKDE
+891 LRAKKDAVTRE
-898 QQRAKEELNAEI
+898 KETLNAGLEGIMGQTRELNDRI
-910 ERIMRDTR
+910 EQL
-918 SLNEQIEREGEERH
+918 SEQRH
-932 RQEIELTKID
+932 AQEIELTRID
-942 SELENLQA
+942 TELENLQA
-950 RIDEEYQ
+950 RIEEEYQ
-957 LTYEGCLEFKDEEF
+957 ETYETCLQYKEEDF
-971 DPKAGQTS
+971 DPAEGQRAV
-979 INRLKREINSLGA
+979 NRLKREINALGA
-992 INHNALEEYETLNA
+992 INHNALEEYEALNE
-1006 QYEEMTAQRDDVQK
+1006 QYQEMTAQRDDVQK

-1052 KLFRELFG
+1052 KLFKELFG
-1060 GGRAELQMDYTDC
+1060 GGRAELQMDYSEC
-1073 DDPLNAGVEIVACP
+1073 DDPLSAGVEIVACP

-1184 VKLSEVESKLGGDT
+1184 VKLSEVESRLGGDT
-1198 VN
+1198 VA

>member
-39 NVADSIRWV
+39 NVADAIRWV
-48 LGEQSAKTMRGS
+48 FGEQSAKTMRGS
-60 NMQDVIFGGTQTR
+60 SMQDVIFGGTQQR

-89 HMFTDLEYDE
+89 KMFPDLEYDE

-131 NVGLGK
+131 AVGLGK

-169 VIFKS
+169 IVFKS
-174 RKQDIERRLANSYTN
+174 RRQDIERRLANSYNN

-210 AEKTKKYRELYDA
+210 AEKTKKYREFYEQLKQA
-223 LRHDEIN
+223 EIN

-242 RSSINAV
+242 RAAINAV
-249 LGRIQ
+249 TERVQGEIDGSRSRI
-254 ARITEGRAQVERLE
+254 E
-268 ERYNEDRRRIAEGD
+268 ELDRRYEDDRRRLAESD
-282 ALLQELNEQI
+282 DLLQQLNEQI
-292 LKYTVDLQKKEGDA
+292 LKYTVDLQKKEGDV
-306 NVIRERIT
+306 NVIRERIS
-314 FFKEQKNSEEKAVE
+314 FFKEQRRSEEKAVE
-328 EGGARLAAIAVERE
+328 EGTARIAAIGQESEEALSR
-342 TSQKSAEDYDKKIE
+342 AAGLDKKIE
-356 ESRRETETL
+356 SSQKESSVLSGEIS
-365 TQEVAKLNE
+365 QLNE
-374 KLSEYEAW
+374 KLSEYEALS
-382 NDESQRSAID
+382 DQSHRSVID
-392 RLENLSEINRNI
+392 TIENLSEIRQNI
-404 GTLSAK
+404 GTLSAQ
-410 KEAAEERMKELAAEA
+410 KEAVEERISEIAAA
-425 EKISAQLE
+425 AQKLRE
-433 ADKKALAECED
+433 ERAADEKALAECED
-444 WYNEVVEYVSREKEL
+444 WYREVVEYISREKEI
-459 KAAKEEEIMALNTRA
+459 KAEKEGAVSDLASQADAVSEE
-474 DEASE
+474 
-479 ALFQLNGRISS
+479 LFRCNARISA

-513 KLMSDARRSS
+513 KLMSDARKDASLSS
-523 DLSGRI
+523 LIR
-529 KGVIADIVKCDEK
+529 GVIADIVKTDEK

-552 GAMQNIVTATADDAR
+552 GAMQNVVTATSDDAR
-567 YLIEYLKRTKGGQV
+567 KLIEYLKRTRGGQV
-581 TFLPVKSLK
+581 TFLPVQSLK
-590 PHYETDYTR
+590 PRYETEYTR
-599 KALKENGAIGLAN
+599 RALKEKGAVGLAN

-633 VADNIANA
+633 IADNIANA
-641 TEISKKYPHA
+641 TDIAKKYPHA

-664 SGSMTGGSR
+664 GGSMTGGSR

-688 QAQADIAA
+688 QAQADIASAEQERGKLSARRAKLEEDKAKA
-696 AEKERDA
+696 AKE
-703 LTKKRAALE
+703 LE
-712 DEKQKQLDA
+712 Q
-721 LETLRESFQEA
+721 LRESFQEA
-732 RSKIAALSEK
+732 RSRAAALSEK
-742 KDTLT
+742 RETLT
-747 QKIAED
+747 EKLAASEKDLRMQE
-753 ESELKIQNESMAV
+753 ESLAV
-766 LYERMKGIDSEYS
+766 LYERREGIDTAFS
-779 TSSQGQA
+779 TSSQGEEE
-786 QIAQLKTDAEGESDR
+786 IARRKSDAEGESDR
-801 RKEEYDKLKSELGE
+801 RREEHDKIKSELGE
-815 RNLRQNVLQVY
+815 RNLRMNVLQVY

-835 ADRND
+835 ADRSEA
-840 IARLDR
+840 ARLAR
-846 EREELEKRIADAKA
+846 EKEELEKRIAEAKV
-860 NIENIAAT
+860 NIGNIAAT
-868 IVDLEEMA
+868 VSDLEDMA

-891 LRAKKDE
+891 LRAKKE
-898 QQRAKEELNAEI
+898 EAQRAKERLNAETAEI
-910 ERIMRDTR
+910 LEQTRRLNERIEEL
-918 SLNEQIEREGEERH
+918 SEQRH
-932 RQEIELTKID
+932 AQEIELTKID
-942 SELENLQA
+942 SDLENLQA
-950 RIDEEYQ
+950 RIAEEYQ
-957 LTYEGCLEFKDEEF
+957 ETYETCLQYKDEEF
-971 DPKAGQTS
+971 DPKAGQTAV
-979 INRLKREINSLGA
+979 NRLKREINALGA
-992 INHNALEEYETLNA
+992 INHNALEEYDALNE
-1006 QYEEMTAQRDDVQK
+1006 QYQEMTAQRDDVQK

-1052 KLFRELFG
+1052 KLFKELFG
-1060 GGRAELQMDYTDC
+1060 GGRAELQMDYSEC
-1073 DDPLNAGVEIVACP
+1073 DDPLSAGVEIVACP

-1156 THRKPTMEKADCL
+1156 THRKPTMEKADSL

-1184 VKLSEVESKLGGDT
+1184 VKLSEVESRLGGDT
-1198 VN
+1198 VA